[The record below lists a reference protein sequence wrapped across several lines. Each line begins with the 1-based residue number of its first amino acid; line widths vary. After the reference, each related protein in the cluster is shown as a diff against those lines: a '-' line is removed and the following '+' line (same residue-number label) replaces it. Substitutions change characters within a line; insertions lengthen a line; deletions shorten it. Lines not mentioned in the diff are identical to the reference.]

1 MYIYIALTNE
11 VVSEALEFQQSC
23 LRMAVLLQWAVSLIL
38 LGYLIVPV
46 LYNVL
51 PWLSL
56 YI

>member
-23 LRMAVLLQWAVSLIL
+23 LRMAVLLQWAVPLIL